1 MSHSLS
7 SDDVKKLAAD
17 RSPENRAATAAK
29 VAAEFSTDGLTD
41 AEQAMAQDIFRV
53 MLHDVEVRVREAL
66 SDGLHQSPH
75 LAPDVARDLAND
87 ESDSVAI
94 PVIRHSVALNDT
106 DLIDIV
112 RRQGDT
118 RQIAVAERP
127 VVSETVSDAVVEYAG
142 EDAVVCL
149 VLNQGARIT
158 EETFGKVI
166 DKHGE
171 SERVQKP
178 MAERQVLP
186 VAIAERLVALVS
198 ENLKDY
204 ILMHHDLSEEVATD
218 LVLHSRERTTVG
230 LVSTGAT
237 AAEIEDL
244 VRQMKKNGR
253 LTPSIILRALC
264 TGDLNFFETSLA
276 VLAGIPV
283 INASLLVHDEGSL
296 GLRSLYDKAGLP
308 KGLFNAF
315 RRAMDLNINME
326 IERTDDDPDR
336 TMRRILE
343 RVLTQSE
350 SPDQDMGVDNVDY
363 LLSKFNKS
371 DREMRAG

>member
-7 SDDVKKLAAD
+7 SDDVKKLEAD

-149 VLNQGARIT
+149 VSNQGARIT

>member
-1 MSHSLS
+1 MAKNLS
-7 SDDVKKLAAD
+7 NDDVKKLAAD
-17 RSPENRAATAAK
+17 RSPENRAAMAEK
-29 VAAEFSTDGLTD
+29 VAAEFSAEGLSD
-41 AEQAMAQDIFRV
+41 AEQAMAQEIFRV
-53 MLHDVEVRVREAL
+53 MLHDVDLRVREAL
-66 SDGLHQSPH
+66 SDGLHQAPH
-75 LAPDVARDLAND
+75 LASDIARDLAND
-87 ESDSVAI
+87 ESDSVAV
-94 PVIRHSVALNDT
+94 PVIRHSAALNDT

-127 VVSETVSDAVVEYAG
+127 VVSESVSDAVVDYAG
-142 EDAVVCL
+142 EDAVVSL
-149 VLNQGARIT
+149 VSNQGARIA
-158 EETFGKVI
+158 EETFDKVI

-171 SERVQKP
+171 NERVQKP
-178 MAERQVLP
+178 LAERQQLP
-186 VAIAERLVALVS
+186 IAIAERLVALVS
-198 ENLKDY
+198 ENLKSY
-204 ILMHHDLSEEVATD
+204 ILMHHELSEEVATD

-230 LVSTGAT
+230 LVSAGAT
-237 AAEIEDL
+237 AGEIEDL
-244 VRQMKKNGR
+244 VRQMHENGR

-283 INASLLVHDEGSL
+283 INASLLVHDEGNL

-350 SPDQDMGVDNVDY
+350 TVDEDMGVENVDY
-363 LLSKFNKS
+363 LLSKFNKT